1 MTNKKTL
8 ATISLA
14 GCFGCHMSFLD
25 IDLLVIDLIELVD
38 FKKSPLTDI
47 KTFSEKVDIG
57 LIEGGVCNDE
67 NVEVLRMFRENCHT
81 LISLG
86 ECAIMGG
93 LPALRNNIS
102 LKDCLE
108 EAYIHGPTIPD
119 GKKIIPHHEDIPKI
133 LNKVY
138 PCHEVVKIDYFI
150 PGCPP
155 SSEVIWRALTSFIQG
170 ETPELDYG
178 MIKYD

>member
-1 MTNKKTL
+1 MNKKKTV

-25 IDLLVIDLIELVD
+25 LDLNLIELFTLVD
-38 FKKSPLTDI
+38 LRKSPLTDI
-47 KTFSEKVDIG
+47 KELDDSVDIG
-57 LIEGGVCNDE
+57 IIEGGVCNNE
-67 NVEVLRMFRENCHT
+67 NVEVLRAYRKKCKI

-93 LPALRNNIS
+93 LPALRNNIPLS
-102 LKDCLE
+102 SCLK
-108 EAYIHGPTIPD
+108 EAYINGPTTNSL
-119 GKKIIPHHEDIPKI
+119 GIIPQHEDIPEI
-133 LNKVY
+133 LDKVY

-155 SSEVIWRALTSFIQG
+155 SG
-170 ETPELDYG
+170 ETIWTAIKSIVAGEDPHFSYE